1 MSCYVSPI
9 KPTTIFRLRVV
20 KLRSGSFLIACIS
33 TFIFRL
39 EAAECSKDGTGEQ
52 PFVVSNDLWL
62 EEENMDKIGNSNTC
76 LAR

>member
-1 MSCYVSPI
+1 MCVS
-9 KPTTIFRLRVV
+9 T
-20 KLRSGSFLIACIS
+20 S
-33 TFIFRL
+33 IFRL

-62 EEENMDKIGNSNTC
+62 EEENVDKIGNSKTC